1 MNMKFLDLSKAK
13 GMKEKNK
20 TNSADSL
27 NKNKLCNIIRIRP
40 EEHERLQETKINT
53 ISCIGTKMKTKNH

>member
-1 MNMKFLDLSKAK
+1 
-13 GMKEKNK
+13 MKEKNK